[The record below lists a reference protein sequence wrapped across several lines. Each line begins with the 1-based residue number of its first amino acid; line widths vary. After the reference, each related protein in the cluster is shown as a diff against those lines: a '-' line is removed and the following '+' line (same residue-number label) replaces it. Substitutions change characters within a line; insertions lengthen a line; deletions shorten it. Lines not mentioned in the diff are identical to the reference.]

1 MTLYLISTWALVL
14 LYCVVIGAWTGG
26 LTAPA
31 LGISALLLGGIV
43 LQAANFGR
51 IRRRAR
57 SPIAADP
64 AAEAAGLCDAVS
76 TPAAVCASG
85 LVRDANRAFLALL
98 GFGGR
103 RDEVIG
109 LPISNLVHPL
119 DQGWLAALLSP
130 GARQDD
136 ADRAATLRMV
146 KADGSSV
153 KVQACAS
160 LLGGAPA
167 FAAFAATAGKP
178 AAVLLQLDLDAPPA
192 LAPAGSDI
200 SSVVLRQLDLVV
212 VSVDSSGAMTY
223 ANRAWERLAGDLQV
237 DARGRKFRAYLHPED
252 RDRIESD
259 FARLINGRLGH
270 LVCDA
275 RLISAD
281 GSVRWMDLRADPCVL
296 GDGEVIGVLATL
308 HEITSRKRVE
318 ETTAAARRL
327 PTTLLANFPGMVY
340 RARNDADW
348 TMDFVSDGSLELTGF
363 EPFELVKN
371 ARTSYAQLIHP
382 DDREFVR
389 QQVESNLAQRKPFR
403 MTYRIVDAQGKECWV
418 WEQGCGVFSST
429 GEVLALEGFIT
440 DVRMRASADEQALR
454 RLGIEPGVG
463 SADEPH
469 LRQTLSYVLHHSAVA
484 RYACALFWID
494 IDDFERACEQ
504 LGTRGIDQV
513 VALLADRFDA
523 VQAPGT
529 TVAWLGSGQFA
540 LLLTDFRLGGAPRAV
555 PDDKEIMPACSNI
568 AASLARAVALPL
580 PLDDGPWSGTASI
593 GVAISNARYQ
603 SADMMMAAAR
613 KAALEARQR
622 LGPGHCEFADE

>member
-43 LQAANFGR
+43 LQTANFGR
-51 IRRRAR
+51 TRRRAR

-119 DQGWLAALLSP
+119 DQGRLAALLSP
-130 GARQDD
+130 GTRQDD

-153 KVQACAS
+153 KVQACVS

-167 FAAFAATAGKP
+167 TS
-178 AAVLLQLDLDAPPA
+178 LLQLDLEASPA
-192 LAPAGSDI
+192 SPATGSDI

-212 VSVDSSGAMTY
+212 VSVDSNGEMTY
-223 ANRAWERLAGDLQV
+223 ANRAWERLAGDPQV

-270 LVCDA
+270 LVCEA

-308 HEITSRKRVE
+308 HEITSRKKVE
-318 ETTAAARRL
+318 ETAAAARRL
-327 PTTLLANFPGMVY
+327 PTSLLANFPGMVY

-454 RLGIEPGVG
+454 RLGIQPGVG

-494 IDDFERACEQ
+494 IDDFERARAQ
-504 LGTRGIDQV
+504 LGTRGIDQA

-540 LLLTDFRLGGAPRAV
+540 VLLTDFRLGGAQRAV

-568 AASLARAVALPL
+568 AASLARAIASPL
-580 PLDDGPWSGTASI
+580 PLDNGPWSGTASI

>member
-1 MTLYLISTWALVL
+1 MTLYLISAWALVL

-26 LTAPA
+26 MTAPT

-43 LQAANFGR
+43 LQTANFGR
-51 IRRRAR
+51 TRRRVR
-57 SPIAADP
+57 TPIAADA

-98 GFGGR
+98 DFGGR

-119 DQGWLAALLSP
+119 DQGRLAALLSP
-130 GARQDD
+130 AARQDD

-160 LLGGAPA
+160 LLGGAPGA
-167 FAAFAATAGKP
+167 L
-178 AAVLLQLDLDAPPA
+178 LLQLDLDAPPA
-192 LAPAGSDI
+192 SAPTGSEL

-212 VSVDSSGAMTY
+212 VSVDSNGQMTY
-223 ANRAWERLAGDLQV
+223 ANRAWERLAGDPQV

-308 HEITSRKRVE
+308 HEITSRKKVE

-389 QQVESNLAQRKPFR
+389 QQVETNLALRKPFR

-440 DVRMRASADEQALR
+440 DVGMRPGPDQR
-454 RLGIEPGVG
+454 RLGIQPGVG

-469 LRQTLSYVLHHSAVA
+469 LRQALSYVLHHSAVA

-494 IDDFERACEQ
+494 IDDFERARDQ
-504 LGTRGIDQV
+504 LGARGIDQAA
-513 VALLADRFDA
+513 ALLADRFDA
-523 VQAPGT
+523 VRVAGT

-540 LLLTDFRLGGAPRAV
+540 VLLTDFRLGGAQRAV

-568 AASLARAVALPL
+568 ASSLARAIAAPL
-580 PLDDGPWSGTASI
+580 PLDSGPWSGTASI